1 MKILKILF
9 LVLSIYL
16 LTDSALK
23 NQPISPELTA
33 EILENYKS
41 DTMKYENKG
50 DLYEFMNA
58 VGKKES
64 NGRYNI
70 VSRYGYLGKYQ
81 FSSQTLR
88 GLGIHVSH
96 TEFLKNKSLQDQAM
110 IKLLKH
116 NKETL
121 QPYIDKHTLD
131 GTSVHNVLVI
141 NNTPITE
148 SGILAAAHLGG
159 PGSIISYFENGR
171 NFKDANGTSI
181 TYYMVK
187 FSGYNLEL

>member
-16 LTDSALK
+16 FTDSALK

-33 EILENYKS
+33 EILKNYKP
-41 DTMKYENKG
+41 DTIEYEIRG
-50 DLYEFMNA
+50 DLYDFMDA

-81 FSSQTLR
+81 FSSKTLR
-88 GLGIHVSH
+88 GLGIYTSH
-96 TEFLKNKSLQDQAM
+96 SEFLKNPRLQDEAM
-110 IKLLKH
+110 VKLLKK
-116 NKETL
+116 NKERL

-131 GTSVHNVLVI
+131 GTSVQNVLII

-159 PGSIISYFENGR
+159 PGSIVTYFERGQVSR
-171 NFKDANGTSI
+171 DAFGTSI
-181 TYYMVK
+181 TYYMVR
-187 FSGYNLEL
+187 FSGYKLEL

>member
-41 DTMKYENKG
+41 DTIEYEIRG
-50 DLYEFMNA
+50 DLYQFMNA

-64 NGRYNI
+64 NGNYNI

-116 NKETL
+116 NKKTL

-131 GTSVHNVLVI
+131 GTSVNNVLVI

-159 PGSIISYFENGR
+159 PGSVVTYFERGKVS
-171 NFKDANGTSI
+171 KDAFGTSI
-181 TYYMVK
+181 TYYMVR
-187 FSGYNLEL
+187 FSGYKLEL